1 MRYRFLLLAAT
12 PLIAFSFAQSSFAIP
27 AFSKVFTKEY
37 VENNSDKKFA
47 EEAGKAPNSCY
58 ICHQGKERKNRNAF
72 GKEVGKLLDKKKDAK
87 NEQKISDSIKKALEM
102 HVDPKDEKSE
112 TYMDRVK
119 AGKYP
124 VGTLEELK
132 KDLPKDSADKK

>member
-1 MRYRFLLLAAT
+1 MRYRFLLIAAT
-12 PLIAFSFAQSSFAIP
+12 PLIAVLASESAFAIP
-27 AFSKVFTKEY
+27 AFSKVFVKEY
-37 VENNSDKKFA
+37 VVNNENKQFA
-47 EEAGKAPNSCY
+47 EEAAKSPNSCY

-87 NEQKISDSIKKALEM
+87 NEQKISDSIKKALEQ
-102 HVDPKDEKSE
+102 HVDPKDDKSE

-124 VGTLEELK
+124 AGTLEQLK
-132 KDLPKDSADKK
+132 KDPPKDSAAK

>member
-12 PLIAFSFAQSSFAIP
+12 PLIAFSFTQSSFAIP

-47 EEAGKAPNSCY
+47 EEAGKAPNACF

-102 HVDPKDEKSE
+102 HVDPKDDKSE

-124 VGTLEELK
+124 VGTLEENK
-132 KDLPKDSADKK
+132 KDPPKDAADKK